1 MRKARILIAD
11 DHSLILEG
19 LRGLLHT
26 SYEIVAEISDGQSLV
41 DAAIRLNPDLVIS
54 DVSMPGLSGIEA
66 TIEMRK
72 HLPLLKVL
80 MLTMHR
86 DTAYLASALKAGATG
101 YVLKTAAYEELLEAV
116 ASVLRGEVYI
126 SCSVTGKHPARFNDL
141 GNMAASLNL
150 NRRNLSKRER
160 EVLQMIAAGKTAKE
174 ISAVLAIST
183 RTVVFHRENI
193 RGKLG
198 VDSTAELTRYSVG
211 HSELY
216 V

>member
-26 SYEIVAEISDGQSLV
+26 SYEIVAEISDGKSLV

-101 YVLKTAAYEELLEAV
+101 YVLKTAAYEELLEAI
-116 ASVLRGEVYI
+116 ASV
-126 SCSVTGKHPARFNDL
+126 
-141 GNMAASLNL
+141 
-150 NRRNLSKRER
+150 
-160 EVLQMIAAGKTAKE
+160 
-174 ISAVLAIST
+174 
-183 RTVVFHRENI
+183 
-193 RGKLG
+193 
-198 VDSTAELTRYSVG
+198 
-211 HSELY
+211 
-216 V
+216 